1 MRHLKGCS
9 ILCSG
14 ILLTGILSAQ
24 PQRKKDEYY
33 PYWHQRVT
41 HFRLLPNEKNEV
53 IFLGD
58 SITDGCNWS
67 EIFQDGRIKNRGIS
81 GDVTEGVLERLTEVV
96 ESGPLKV
103 FLMIGINDL
112 ADGKTGKQIVDNIK
126 KIVKYI
132 IKESPKTE
140 IYLQSIL
147 PVNGDFGL
155 FNNYT
160 NKTEDILSV
169 NRVLKRMAGEF
180 GITFV
185 DLHSLFSLKDHKL
198 NPEYTNDGMHL
209 TGKGYLVWKSAV
221 EEYIG
226 SPPQDN

>member
-1 MRHLKGCS
+1 MKHLKGCF
-9 ILCSG
+9 ILCLG
-14 ILLTGILSAQ
+14 VLLTGILSAQ
-24 PQRKKDEYY
+24 KQSLKDEYY
-33 PYWHQRVT
+33 PYWHQRAT
-41 HFRLLPNEKNEV
+41 LFQLLPNEKDEI

-81 GDVTEGVLERLTEVV
+81 GDVTNGILDRLDEVV
-96 ESGPLKV
+96 ESKPIKV

-112 ADGKTGKQIVDNIK
+112 ADGKTGKEVVDNIK
-126 KIVKYI
+126 KIIKSI
-132 IKESPKTE
+132 INKSPKTE

-147 PVNGDFGL
+147 PVNKDLGL

-180 GITFV
+180 GITYV
-185 DLHSLFSLKDHKL
+185 DLHSLFTVKDHKL
-198 NPEYTNDGMHL
+198 NPEYTNDGLHL

-221 EEYIG
+221 KEHIG
-226 SPPQDN
+226 SPPVEK